1 MLNIQKAYARE
12 VNSKYEVFSSYISSD
27 EIELAEN
34 EYYAII
40 VDEDAYDNRDE
51 GIELNADIVEYEKNH
66 LGNFEYIFLYDDY
79 QSYVYE
85 LAGLEDEEEDY

>member
-1 MLNIQKAYARE
+1 MLNVQIAYARDL
-12 VNSKYEVFSSYISSD
+12 NGGYEIFSSQISAD

-40 VDEDAYDNRDE
+40 VDEDTYDNRDD
-51 GIELNADIVEYEKNH
+51 GIEINAHIVEYEKNH

-79 QSYVYE
+79 QSYAYE
-85 LAGLEDEEEDY
+85 LAALEDDDEE

>member
-1 MLNIQKAYARE
+1 MLNVQIAYARDL
-12 VNSKYEVFSSYISSD
+12 NGGYKIFSSQLSAD

-40 VDEDAYDNRDE
+40 VDEDTYDNRDD
-51 GIELNADIVEYEKNH
+51 GIEINAHIVEYEKNH

-79 QSYVYE
+79 QSYAYE
-85 LAGLEDEEEDY
+85 LAALEDDDEE

>member
-1 MLNIQKAYARE
+1 MVNIQKAYARE
-12 VNSKYEVFSSYISSD
+12 INGKYEVFSSYLSVD

-40 VDEDAYDNRDE
+40 VDEDVYDNRDD
-51 GIELNADIVEYEKNH
+51 GIEINAHIVEYEKNH

-79 QSYVYE
+79 QSYAYE
-85 LAGLEDEEEDY
+85 LAALEDDEES

>member
-12 VNSKYEVFSSYISSD
+12 VNGKYKVFSSYLSAD
-27 EIELAEN
+27 EIELEDG

-40 VDEDAYDNRDE
+40 VDAEEYSNNGEIEIDAH
-51 GIELNADIVEYEKNH
+51 IVEYEKNH

-79 QSYVYE
+79 QSYAYE
-85 LAGLEDEEEDY
+85 LAALEDEEEDC

>member
-12 VNSKYEVFSSYISSD
+12 LNGKYEVFSSYLSAD

-40 VDEDAYDNRDE
+40 VDEDVYDNRDD
-51 GIELNADIVEYEKNH
+51 GIEINAHIVEYEKNH
-66 LGNFEYIFLYDDY
+66 LGSFEYIFLYDDY
-79 QSYVYE
+79 QSYAYE
-85 LAGLEDEEEDY
+85 LAALEDDEE